1 MLYFLTYMY
10 QSDRQN
16 KMLLEWRLSRVLK
29 VSLLIHFL
37 KFKIWALQRNDQSEH
52 SDLFWLEKYEPEK
65 WLAIALAYR
74 SFDM

>member
-10 QSDRQN
+10 QSDRQK

-37 KFKIWALQRNDQSEH
+37 KFKIWAFQRNDQSEH

-65 WLAIALAYR
+65 
-74 SFDM
+74 